1 MDSRLDATGQAALVR
16 AGEVSAQELVQGAI
30 ERVEALNGEL
40 NAVIHP
46 LFEKALATE
55 PAAGP
60 FQGVPMVVKDLACH
74 TAGDPYH
81 EGMGFLKGI
90 GWTEPEDSWLA
101 RRFREAGFVFVGRTN
116 TPELGILP
124 TTEPEAYGATRN
136 PWDPGHS
143 PGGGSDTHSSTAAV
157 SRTERDTTSSAVRP
171 DITSPKSG
179 ASDTRPREGLSPT
192 RPHELA
198 GMRIEPPPSL
208 A

>member
-1 MDSRLDATGQAALVR
+1 M
-16 AGEVSAQELVQGAI
+16 
-30 ERVEALNGEL
+30 EALNGEL

-46 LFEKALATE
+46 LFEKALAAE

-90 GWTEPEDSWLA
+90 GWREEEDTWLA

-124 TTEPEAYGATRN
+124 TTEPERLRGHAQPVGSRATRRAARAAAPAR
-136 PWDPGHS
+136 PWRRAWSRSATP
-143 PGGGSDTHSSTAAV
+143 TTAAA
-157 SRTERDTTSSAVRP
+157 RSA
-171 DITSPKSG
+171 SPPARA
-179 ASDTRPREGLSPT
+179 ASWG
-192 RPHELA
+192 
-198 GMRIEPPPSL
+198 
-208 A
+208 